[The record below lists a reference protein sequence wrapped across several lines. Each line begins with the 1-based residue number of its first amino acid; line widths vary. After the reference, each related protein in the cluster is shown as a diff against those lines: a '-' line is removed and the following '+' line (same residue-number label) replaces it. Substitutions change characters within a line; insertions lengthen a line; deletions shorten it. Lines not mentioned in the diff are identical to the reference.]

1 MRGVFRGG
9 SGGTPMADPAVL
21 KQLPPLPGTRVELTA
36 MAAALRAPAGAVR
49 LDMAATET
57 AVHADKSLGQARVVA
72 FATHGLLP
80 DEIRGVVEPGLVLT
94 PPAVPSALDD
104 GVLTASEAA
113 ALELSADWVVLSA
126 CNTATADS
134 SADSLSSLS
143 RAFLYAGARALL
155 ASHWRVSDEAT
166 AVLTVETQREDAT
179 QTRAVALQSAMR
191 AVRTGKRSDG
201 STVAGWTPDWV
212 HPMMWAPFSLISTAD
227 E

>member
-1 MRGVFRGG
+1 MRGLFRSGPGG
-9 SGGTPMADPAVL
+9 APMADAAML
-21 KQLPPLPGTRVELTA
+21 KRLPPLPGTRVELTA
-36 MAAALRAPAGAVR
+36 MAAALKAPAGAVR
-49 LDMAATET
+49 LDIAATEA
-57 AVHADKSLGQARVVA
+57 AVHADKSLSQARVVA

-80 DEIRGVVEPGLVLT
+80 DEIRGLAEPGLVLT
-94 PPAVPSALDD
+94 PPDVPSLNDD

-113 ALELSADWVVLSA
+113 ALELTAEWVVLSA

-166 AVLTVETQREDAT
+166 AVLTVETQREDAV
-179 QTRAVALQSAMR
+179 QTRAAALQAAMR
-191 AVRTGKRSDG
+191 AVRSGKRSDG
-201 STVAGWTPDWV
+201 SAVAGWTPDWA